1 MPINELGIAAT
12 TFNRR
17 TLAANLET
25 IARYGLT
32 VVHYDVARAG
42 LTSLP
47 DEVPPELAYRI
58 AAAAS
63 ERGIHIAAVA
73 GAFNPIHPVVERRRD
88 GLRRLR
94 QLAAA
99 CSALGTSTITLS
111 SGTRDADDLA
121 SGHAGLASGHAD
133 NATPAAWADLLETL
147 EAALDIADEFNVE
160 LALEPNAANVVDSPA
175 AAKRLLDELRSPR
188 LKLVLDPANL
198 AQLTDLPRQ
207 QAVLDEAIDVL
218 GPYITVAYATDF
230 LVGGGQIRRVAAGTG
245 HLDYAHYLRRLSILP
260 VPLIVCGLS
269 EFQVPAALWFLR
281 TTTQAARRLTAD
293 LAIGA

>member
-1 MPINELGIAAT
+1 MPINELCIAAT

-32 VVHYDVARAG
+32 VVHYDLARAG

-63 ERGIHIAAVA
+63 ERGIHIGSVA
-73 GAFNPIHPVVERRRD
+73 GAFNPIHPIVERRRD

-94 QLAAA
+94 QLAGA

-111 SGTRDADDLA
+111 SGTRDADD
-121 SGHAGLASGHAD
+121 LASGHAD

-147 EAALDIADEFNVE
+147 EAALDIADEFDVE
-160 LALEPNAANVVDSPA
+160 LAIEPNAANVVDSPA

-218 GPYITVAYATDF
+218 GPYITIAYATDF
-230 LVGGGQIRRVAAGTG
+230 LVAGGQIRRVAAGTG
-245 HLDYAHYLRRLSILP
+245 HLDYAHYLRRLSTLP

-281 TTTQAARRLTAD
+281 TTTQATRRLTAD